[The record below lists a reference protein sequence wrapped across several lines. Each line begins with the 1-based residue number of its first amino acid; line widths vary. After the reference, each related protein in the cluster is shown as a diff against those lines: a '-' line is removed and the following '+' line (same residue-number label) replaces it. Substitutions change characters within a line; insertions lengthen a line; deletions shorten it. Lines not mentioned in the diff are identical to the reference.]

1 MRKKQYLVKKDKKY
15 IWHPFTQ
22 MQDWLKDDILII
34 DRGRGNYLYDIKG
47 RRYLD
52 GVSSLWCN
60 VHGHRKEPIDRAIR
74 KQLNQ
79 IAHSTMLGLS
89 HPTAI
94 KLAEQL
100 IKITPTNLT
109 RVFYSDDGSTAMEIA
124 LKIAFQYWQQIKR
137 KTQDARRKTK
147 ILTLSSAYHGDTIGS
162 VSLGGIKLF
171 HRIYRPLLFKAINL
185 PSPYCYRCPYQK
197 NINDY
202 KGRWLPAK
210 HGRQQG
216 LSSLEK
222 DCQIVCLKK
231 IERVMKKHH
240 RQLAALVIEP
250 LIQGAGGMITQ
261 PPGFLRRIRQLCTR
275 YNVLL
280 ITDEVATG
288 FGRTGKMFACQ
299 HEKVKPDIMT
309 LSKGITGGYLPLA
322 ATLTTEKIFR
332 AFLGSPASQKTFFHG
347 HTYTGNPLG
356 CAAALANLKI
366 FRQEQVLKKLSP
378 KIKFLRQNLR
388 KFYQLTH
395 VGDIRQCGLMVG
407 IELVQNK
414 TTKKPFPAGR
424 RIGHR
429 VILAARRHGVILR
442 PLSDV
447 IILMPPLSITIPE
460 LKKLLN
466 VITRSIRTATEN
478 YSSST
483 GRI

>member
-1 MRKKQYLVKKDKKY
+1 
-15 IWHPFTQ
+15 
-22 MQDWLKDDILII
+22 
-34 DRGRGNYLYDIKG
+34 
-47 RRYLD
+47 
-52 GVSSLWCN
+52 
-60 VHGHRKEPIDRAIR
+60 
-74 KQLNQ
+74 
-79 IAHSTMLGLS
+79 
-89 HPTAI
+89 
-94 KLAEQL
+94 
-100 IKITPTNLT
+100 
-109 RVFYSDDGSTAMEIA
+109 
-124 LKIAFQYWQQIKR
+124 
-137 KTQDARRKTK
+137 
-147 ILTLSSAYHGDTIGS
+147 
-162 VSLGGIKLF
+162 
-171 HRIYRPLLFKAINL
+171 
-185 PSPYCYRCPYQK
+185 
-197 NINDY
+197 
-202 KGRWLPAK
+202 
-210 HGRQQG
+210 
-216 LSSLEK
+216 
-222 DCQIVCLKK
+222 
-231 IERVMKKHH
+231 MKKHH

-466 VITRSIRTATEN
+466 VIARSIRTATEN